1 MAQILIRNIEDAAF
15 QRLKAKAAAAGKST
29 EAFARSLIERAAR
42 ADRTAAT
49 AELDRLRALAPR
61 CPTYSSADIIREL
74 RDAESARR

>member
-1 MAQILIRNIEDAAF
+1 MAQILIRNIEDAGF

-42 ADRTAAT
+42 TDRNEAIT
-49 AELDRLRALAPR
+49 ELDRLRALTPLYI
-61 CPTYSSADIIREL
+61 TDSSADIIREL